1 MIQLF
6 SPVEKKH
13 KFAKMGATCRYMKWC
28 PAVPCR
34 MTSYVNHYFPLPR
47 SVFHK
52 TWMCHLSNRNKSKD
66 SQRSTDCKAKIDIKV
81 KKLNRNTKRKD
92 KYLRRDPPLS
102 AIIHLELKH
111 NHHVQCNSVL
121 KYLRISQEVTEEF
134 ECYFRDGLTP
144 IEACEVHEM
153 KIKLHKNADIN
164 LADGCINPSLRKV
177 YHLYHKW
184 RRVTAAG
191 AQPII
196 TNSSE
201 VSISG
206 QPLTEV
212 VHCTNSN
219 SSDVC

>member
-1 MIQLF
+1 MFI
-6 SPVEKKH
+6 
-13 KFAKMGATCRYMKWC
+13 
-28 PAVPCR
+28 
-34 MTSYVNHYFPLPR
+34 SYCHR

-52 TWMCHLSNRNKSKD
+52 MWMCHLSNRNKSKE

-102 AIIHLELKH
+102 AVMHLVLKH

-153 KIKLHKNADIN
+153 KIKLNENADIN
-164 LADGCINPSLRKV
+164 LADGSLNPSLRKV
-177 YHLYHKW
+177 YHLFHKW

-191 AQPII
+191 AQPIKI
-196 TNSSE
+196 DSSE
-201 VSISG
+201 TDTSRD
-206 QPLTEV
+206 PLREAVQCLNNHSTQL
-212 VHCTNSN
+212 C
-219 SSDVC
+219 